1 MLAKIARTQDLVQ
14 QNVSA
19 APSRRPNLIILCMQM
34 WLDFTSIDA
43 KITYTKSDR
52 TAASR
57 RELRAHQ
64 VRTQEINDAGTE
76 SLGQERSRQHC
87 RGP

>member
-1 MLAKIARTQDLVQ
+1 MMAKIARTQDLVQ
-14 QNVSA
+14 QNVFA
-19 APSRRPNLIILCMQM
+19 APEAETKFRCPHQMSLDLI
-34 WLDFTSIDA
+34 SIDA

-57 RELRAHQ
+57 RELCAHQ
-64 VRTQEINDAGTE
+64 VRTQEINNAATE
-76 SLGQERSRQHC
+76 SLGQERPRQQC